1 MDNNGSWTKET
12 AEKYLKTE
20 VPSVNLG
27 NKNKTGECGMC
38 GVKVKR
44 LYPQK
49 VGQVDFMI
57 CDNCQSIMSTED

>member
-1 MDNNGSWTKET
+1 VNDKEQ
-12 AEKYLKTE
+12 YLKLLREE
-20 VPSVNLG
+20 VKPVKIG

-38 GVKVKR
+38 GISVKK

-57 CDNCQSIMSTED
+57 CERCKTIMDI

>member
-1 MDNNGSWTKET
+1 VIGINDSWSKET
-12 AEKYLKTE
+12 AEKYLKAE
-20 VPSVNLG
+20 VPPVKFG

-44 LYPQK
+44 LYPHK

-57 CDNCQSIMSTED
+57 CERCKSIMDM

>member
-1 MDNNGSWTKET
+1 MDDKNEYIKLLQN
-12 AEKYLKTE
+12 E
-20 VPSVNLG
+20 VPPVKFG

-38 GVKVKR
+38 GVKVKK

-57 CDNCQSIMSTED
+57 CERCKSIMDM

>member
-1 MDNNGSWTKET
+1 MNDKEQ
-12 AEKYLKTE
+12 YLKLLREE
-20 VPSVNLG
+20 VKPVKIG

-38 GVKVKR
+38 GINVKI

-57 CDNCQSIMSTED
+57 CERCKTIMDI

>member
-1 MDNNGSWTKET
+1 MDDKEQ
-12 AEKYLKTE
+12 YLKLLREE
-20 VPSVNLG
+20 VKPVKIG

-38 GVKVKR
+38 GISVKK

-57 CDNCQSIMSTED
+57 CERCKTIMDI

>member
-1 MDNNGSWTKET
+1 MIGINDSWSKET
-12 AEKYLKTE
+12 AEKYLKAE
-20 VPSVNLG
+20 VPPVKFG

-44 LYPQK
+44 LYPYK

-57 CDNCQSIMSTED
+57 CERCKSIMDM